1 MDGRERTS
9 PGELSVRSWPMSAPR
24 RVKSRGS
31 QSDIGPRPQGPIYRR
46 NRTAITYDVYK
57 GRCSGTHVLEQTDPV
72 DAGKNT
78 TRSQETPESRFVM
91 ADEDCLC
98 GKVFHMSDAIAV
110 VPPGSTPRTKA
121 TARWFTP
128 TSVKSAGTD
137 CRHPGRLTTSRA
149 TMCRGD
155 KHIMGRLWELN
166 SYLDNG
172 DIHRPF
178 SGPPAHPWFKTRLC
192 AVHDLRPPTPT
203 TPQLPALPN
212 RTDRF
217 EQVVRREARANARRQ
232 LPGLRT
238 VTLVWRNMRGREA
251 YSQQELHHFVS
262 MIGPVDAIMLLGPT
276 SARVVFKD
284 TDAACRAVNATGK
297 FGRPDNRL
305 YCNWLH
311 RGMDNKKFRLKGRQL
326 VVQYDPILYS

>member
-1 MDGRERTS
+1 MEGSRERAS
-9 PGELSVRSWPMSAPR
+9 PGELSVCSWPMSAPR
-24 RVKSRGS
+24 RVVRSRGTK
-31 QSDIGPRPQGPIYRR
+31 SDVGPRPQVAIYRR
-46 NRTAITYDVYK
+46 NRTTITYDVDKK
-57 GRCSGTHVLEQTDPV
+57 GRCSGTHVLEQTGNV
-72 DAGKNT
+72 GENT
-78 TRSQETPESRFVM
+78 TGNSKTPESRFVM

-121 TARWFTP
+121 KTRWFTP
-128 TSVKSAGTD
+128 TTVKSAGTY
-137 CRHPGRLTTSRA
+137 CRHPTSRPA
-149 TMCRGD
+149 TMCVGD
-155 KHIMGRLWELN
+155 KHIMDRLWDLN

-203 TPQLPALPN
+203 TPHLPALPN

-217 EQVVRREARANARRQ
+217 EQMVRREARANARRQ

-238 VTLVWRNMRGREA
+238 VTLLWRNLRGREA
-251 YSQQELHHFVS
+251 YSQQELHYFAS
-262 MIGPVDAIMLLGPT
+262 MIGPVDSIMLLSPT
-276 SARVVFKD
+276 SARVVFRD
-284 TDAACRAVNATGK
+284 IDAACKAVNTTGK

-311 RGMDNKKFRLKGRQL
+311 RGMDNKRFRLKGRQL
-326 VVQYDPILYS
+326 VVQYDPTLYT